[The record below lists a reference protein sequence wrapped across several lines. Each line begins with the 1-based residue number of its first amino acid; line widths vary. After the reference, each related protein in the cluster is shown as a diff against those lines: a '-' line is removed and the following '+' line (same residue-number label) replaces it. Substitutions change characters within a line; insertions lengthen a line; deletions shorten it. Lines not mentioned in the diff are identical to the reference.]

1 MGARQGG
8 RQSPRYPRA
17 AVTKPEKIALGVG
30 VAGAVCAG
38 LGALAGGPLRW
49 LALWTAGSCFAV
61 AFAYATNRPGVF
73 GKRAGRL
80 APLRALLLLP
90 YLAAFHVACA
100 LMRLL
105 RRAPSWEEVAPGIY
119 VGGRVNPDDLPPGLE
134 LIVDLTCEFSEPGPV
149 RSHPGYRCLPV
160 LDGAVPPDEEA
171 FLGLLEEA
179 CGASGGVLFH
189 CESGIGRAPT
199 AAALA
204 ILAREIAS
212 DPASAL
218 ELVRKGRP
226 SAAPTR
232 VDVDFVRR
240 IASRLGARPPS

>member
-1 MGARQGG
+1 M
-8 RQSPRYPRA
+8 
-17 AVTKPEKIALGVG
+17 TKPEKIAIGVA

-38 LGALAGGPLRW
+38 LGTLAEGPLRW

-61 AFAYATNRPGVF
+61 AWAYATNRPGVF
-73 GKRAGRL
+73 GKRDGRL

-90 YLAAFHVACA
+90 YLAAFHIACA
-100 LMRLL
+100 LVRLH
-105 RRAPSWEEVAPGIY
+105 RHAPPWEEVAPGIY
-119 VGGRVNPDDLPPGLE
+119 VGARVDPDDLPPGLE
-134 LIVDLTCEFSEPGPV
+134 LIVDLTCEFSEPEPV

-160 LDGAVPPDEEA
+160 LDGAVPPDEEE
-171 FLGLLEEA
+171 FLRLLEEVR
-179 CGASGGVLFH
+179 CASGGVLIH

-204 ILAREIAS
+204 LLAREIAS

-240 IASRLGARPPS
+240 IASRLEDRPQP